1 MATNTNN
8 FSIRSV
14 LEKDKLTGN
23 NFLDWQRNL
32 RIVLRQERKLYVIE
46 IPRPMP
52 LPGNASQAQVTEYNK
67 HIDDDTDVTCL
78 MLATMSAELQKQHEH
93 MDAYEMIEHLKVMFE
108 GQARQERYNTFQAL
122 SACKQGEKDPVG
134 PHVLKMIGYLEYLAK
149 LGASISPEH
158 QIDMILHS
166 LNSGYSQFVMNYNM
180 NEIDKTPLNCC
191 LC

>member
-122 SACKQGEKDPVG
+122 SACKQGEKKSGHWKRNCHAFMEDLKNKKAASASGSGIYVIEVNLSTSTSW
-134 PHVLKMIGYLEYLAK
+134 VL
-149 LGASISPEH
+149 
-158 QIDMILHS
+158 D
-166 LNSGYSQFVMNYNM
+166 
-180 NEIDKTPLNCC
+180 T
-191 LC
+191 